1 MTLNC
6 RFQSIREGTNI
17 LIRSV
22 VFDVGETL
30 LDDTREFNAWADWI
44 GVPRHTFSAVLG
56 AVTAAGRNNAETF
69 QYFRPGFDVQRERQL
84 REEAGVGEGIAEEDL
99 YQDVRSA
106 LSSLRE
112 RGVWVGVVGNQ
123 TARAAE
129 LLRALDLPCDAIATS
144 GEWGVA
150 KPDSAFFDRV
160 AEFAPG
166 ERDEILY
173 VGDHRDNDVI
183 PARVAGLRCA
193 LIRRGP
199 WGYLWADDV
208 AAQGEADWVISS
220 LDELVELIA

>member
-1 MTLNC
+1 M
-6 RFQSIREGTNI
+6 IV

-30 LDDTREFNAWADWI
+30 LDDTREFGAWADWI

-56 AVTAAGRNNAETF
+56 AITAAGRNNAETF
-69 QYFRPGFDVQRERQL
+69 QYFRPGFDVVREREL
-84 REEAGVGEGIAEEDL
+84 REAAGRGEEIQEGDL
-99 YQDVRSA
+99 YPDVRAAMSA
-106 LSSLRE
+106 LRE
-112 RGVWVGVVGNQ
+112 RGVWVGVAGNQ
-123 TARAAE
+123 TVRAAE

-160 AEFAPG
+160 VEFAPG
-166 ERDEILY
+166 ERGEILY

-183 PARVAGLRCA
+183 PARAAGLRCA

-199 WGYLWADDV
+199 WGYLWSDEV
-208 AAQGEADWVISS
+208 AADGQADWVVGS
-220 LDELVELIA
+220 LDELVEVIG